1 MIPLRT
7 WRSSKGL
14 IMPFSSAIC
23 LIHRSLLITV
33 KPSYSPVGPGVKS
46 WAAFGASRGRSA
58 ARPALAGLLP
68 AGAHHVHR
76 EADGLAG
83 GTGGAQGIFHGTGHA
98 IRRVANDGQDRRPGP
113 AERRSERPRVLRGLR
128 HLLEPR
134 EEALT
139 VGLMQP
145 VAHGDLEQI
154 AARATERRQEET
166 HPL

>member
-1 MIPLRT
+1 MMPLRT

-46 WAAFGASRGRSA
+46 WAGSGASRGRPGA
-58 ARPALAGLLP
+58 QPTLGGLLP
-68 AGAHHVHR
+68 VGAHRVHR

-83 GTGGAQGIFHGTGHA
+83 GAGGAKGVFHSTGHA
-98 IRRVANDGQDRRPGP
+98 IRRIANDGQNRRPGP
-113 AERRSERPRVLRGLR
+113 AQHRSERSRVLRGLR
-128 HLLEPR
+128 HFLEPR
-134 EEALT
+134 EEPLA

-145 VAHGDLEQI
+145 VGHGELEQI
-154 AARATERRQEET
+154 GAPATER
-166 HPL
+166 